1 MSDFLGFTCE
11 GEPALIKEI
20 GQDWQ
25 GERGCKSSKKTF
37 VDVIAVK
44 YTFNEKINM
53 LKNKLFHS
61 ET

>member
-1 MSDFLGFTCE
+1 MSDLLGFTCE

-20 GQDWQ
+20 GQDWGGG
-25 GERGCKSSKKTF
+25 GESPKKTF
-37 VDVIAVK
+37 NDVIALK
-44 YTFNEKINM
+44 YTLNENINM